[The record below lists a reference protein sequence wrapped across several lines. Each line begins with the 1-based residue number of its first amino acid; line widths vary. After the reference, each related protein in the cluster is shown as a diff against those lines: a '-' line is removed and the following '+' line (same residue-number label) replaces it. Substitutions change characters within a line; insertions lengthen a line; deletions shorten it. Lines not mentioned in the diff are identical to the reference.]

1 MNKSGKMTQ
10 SQWNPIPG
18 PGVDESRNL
27 LVHDHAGVSVIA
39 PSAVWVYAD
48 KTFLHSQPRHGDAP
62 ELRLGLEGGVARD
75 MQAFWNDLEL
85 WIFSFNGWQDRDLS

>member
-62 ELRLGLEGGVARD
+62 ELRLGLEGALQGICKLFG
-75 MQAFWNDLEL
+75 MIWNYG
-85 WIFSFNGWQDRDLS
+85 SFRLMDGKTVN

>member
-62 ELRLGLEGGVARD
+62 ELRLGLEGALQGICKLFG
-75 MQAFWNDLEL
+75 MIWNYGAFRLMEGKTVN
-85 WIFSFNGWQDRDLS
+85 